1 MKKHENYHILHLG
14 SHVAS
19 SKVES
24 EKGCFGEWK
33 DGEWFREV
41 YLLELFFFLGLFS
54 NFCDKETCRECL
66 GDALR
71 KL

>member
-1 MKKHENYHILHLG
+1 MRKQENHHILHLG

-19 SKVES
+19 SKLES
-24 EKGCFGEWK
+24 EKGGFGEWK
-33 DGEWFREV
+33 DGEWFGEV
-41 YLLELFFFLGLFS
+41 YLLEHFFGLFS
-54 NFCDKETCRECL
+54 KFCDKETCRECL